1 MVHYI
6 QRERNLD
13 NSIPSG
19 SIIKF
24 DTSITLSQTN
34 NLTPSDDFVYQED
47 GSIDIMRPGTYMAYW
62 YVVNMPGPSTI
73 GQSYQLKQLD
83 YSLATPDWNSVAG
96 TSNHIKVSQTPGFA
110 ILDISQDE
118 IDEYDKATVA
128 VFNTSDDVV
137 ETTIFI
143 PKAGILIFGLSAESL
158 ENRLEG
164 IDNQILN
171 IFSQLNAIEQFVH
184 LSDVSEIWSNTAE
197 ISGLGAAVINSGYTY
212 NFWGIGTLNHQQTLN
227 AGTVYYLIESSQFN
241 PLTFYQGDSTIGT
254 LWIETPAPSSS
265 VFSLPIRFDDTGIY
279 FTPDT
284 TYVNLPV
291 GTIFRFTQSLIL
303 VDTSSSPVSKP

>member
-13 NSIPSG
+13 SSIPSG

-24 DTSITLSQTN
+24 DTPITLSETSS
-34 NLTPSDDFVYQED
+34 LTPPADFIYQDD

-83 YSLATPDWNSVAG
+83 YSRATPDWDLVAG

-110 ILDISQDE
+110 ILDISQEE
-118 IDEYDKATVA
+118 IDEHEKATVA
-128 VFNTSDDVV
+128 VFNTSDDSV

-158 ENRLEG
+158 ENRLVG
-164 IDNQILN
+164 ID
-171 IFSQLNAIEQFVH
+171 
-184 LSDVSEIWSNTAE
+184 
-197 ISGLGAAVINSGYTY
+197 G
-212 NFWGIGTLNHQQTLN
+212 QT
-227 AGTVYYLIESSQFN
+227 
-241 PLTFYQGDSTIGT
+241 
-254 LWIETPAPSSS
+254 
-265 VFSLPIRFDDTGIY
+265 
-279 FTPDT
+279 
-284 TYVNLPV
+284 
-291 GTIFRFTQSLIL
+291 
-303 VDTSSSPVSKP
+303 